1 METTKVNFSIPKQV
15 REVIEKLSKAGY
27 KAYMVGGC
35 VRDTLLDKLPKDY
48 DITTNATPAQIKE
61 VFKEYELINN
71 NGEKHGTVTVRIDSE
86 NYEITTFRI
95 DGDYVDHRRPDMV
108 AFTSNLEDDLAR
120 RDFTINAMACDL
132 DGNIYNPTGYIGEE
146 DLKNRV
152 IRAVGNPE
160 DRFKEDALRILR
172 MIRFASV
179 LDFNI
184 EYNTLKAGYDLAK
197 DLTFISV
204 ERIREEFN
212 KIIAGKG
219 FPRLFRDEYIRYIL
233 EVIGINSSLSSYWLL
248 EIMNKSVD
256 KIYPVYLSYLISFD
270 FISSTFLTKYKYSK
284 AEFNVISIA
293 SELLTED
300 DIAVG
305 FNPFDRRSVV
315 KMFYRIHKL
324 TNNEEYDDIIYQIIV
339 NFYIACHELN
349 NESISDTIDFID
361 FLKYDVIH
369 TNCYTLRKLA
379 INGKDL
385 LDCGFQ
391 EGPELKLILE
401 DCLNKV
407 VHHVLVNEKEALLKY
422 VKNDRPA

>member
-1 METTKVNFSIPKQV
+1 METTKVNFSTPKQV
-15 REVIEKLSKAGY
+15 REVIEKLFKAGY

-48 DITTNATPAQIKE
+48 DITTNATPVQIKE

-132 DGNIYNPTGYIGEE
+132 DGNIYNPTGYVGEE

-172 MIRFASV
+172 MIRFASI

-219 FPRLFRDEYIRYIL
+219 FPRLFRDEYIRHIL
-233 EVIGINSSLSSYWLL
+233 EVIGINPSLSSYWLL

-256 KIYPVYLSYLISFD
+256 KIYPIYLSYLISFD

-324 TNNEEYDDIIYQIIV
+324 TNNEEYDDMIYQIIV

-407 VHHVLVNEKEALLKY
+407 VHHVLANEKEVLLKY
-422 VKNDRPA
+422 VKNNRPA